1 MHPRSSAAR
10 LPWLRR
16 SAPAGRHALGTQS
29 SPRLHRAA
37 TESSRLGSILC
48 GVNVAALDLGS
59 NSFHLLVAR
68 VGALGRIEKL
78 GSAKRTPRLGE
89 SVAATGVIPPEAFR
103 TALDAVGE
111 LATEARRYPIDRIVT
126 VGTSALR
133 DAENGDDFVRAA
145 RARHGVHVEL
155 LSGTDEG
162 RLVYEGAR
170 SRLEGVPRR
179 AVVLDLGGGSL
190 EVALGDGPGAT
201 LVDSLPLGF
210 LRVAHTLDARS
221 GSMNAELR
229 ARVFEHVR
237 TLGGGLAERLR
248 AAAPEAWL
256 FSGGMARASANLAGA
271 RPGEPMSGAALE
283 RLAER
288 TAELEPSRLVGL
300 GVAPERARNFAL
312 GITILAAV
320 TDLFRIPALR
330 VSPGGIREGLVLR
343 ERFWA
348 LSELQPITAA

>member
-1 MHPRSSAAR
+1 M
-10 LPWLRR
+10 
-16 SAPAGRHALGTQS
+16 
-29 SPRLHRAA
+29 
-37 TESSRLGSILC
+37 LC
-48 GVNVAALDLGS
+48 EVNVAALDLGS

-89 SVAATGVIPPEAFR
+89 SVAATGLIPPEAFR
-103 TALDAVGE
+103 TALDALGE
-111 LATEARRYPIDRIVT
+111 LATEARRYPIDRMVT

-133 DAENGDDFVRAA
+133 DADNGDDFVRAA

-179 AVVLDLGGGSL
+179 AAVLDLGGGSL
-190 EVALGDGPGAT
+190 EVALGEGPGAT
-201 LVDSLPLGF
+201 LVESLPLGF
-210 LRVAHTLDARS
+210 LRVAHTLDAR
-221 GSMNAELR
+221 GSVDAELR
-229 ARVFEHVR
+229 ARVFEHVH
-237 TLGGGLAERLR
+237 TLGERLDERLR
-248 AAAPEAWL
+248 AALPEAWI
-256 FSGGMARASANLAGA
+256 FSGGMARAAANLAGIK
-271 RPGEPMSGAALE
+271 PGEPMSRATLE
-283 RLAER
+283 RLADQS
-288 TAELEPSRLVGL
+288 AHLQPSQLVGL
-300 GVAPERARNFAL
+300 GVAPERARTFAL
-312 GITILAAV
+312 GITLLLAV

>member
-1 MHPRSSAAR
+1 
-10 LPWLRR
+10 
-16 SAPAGRHALGTQS
+16 
-29 SPRLHRAA
+29 
-37 TESSRLGSILC
+37 
-48 GVNVAALDLGS
+48 VNVAALDLGS
-59 NSFHLLVAR
+59 NSFHLLIAR

-89 SVAATGVIPPEAFR
+89 SVAATGAISPDAFR
-103 TALDAVGE
+103 TALDALGE
-111 LATEARRYPIDRIVT
+111 LAAEARRYPIDRMVA

-133 DAENGDDFVRAA
+133 DAANGDDFVRAA
-145 RARHGVHVEL
+145 RARHGVHIEL

-170 SRLEGVPRR
+170 SRLEGVPWR

-201 LVDSLPLGF
+201 LVESLPLGF
-210 LRVAHTLDARS
+210 LRVAHTL
-221 GSMNAELR
+221 GSRDRVDAELR
-229 ARVFEHVR
+229 ARVCEHVR
-237 TLGGGLAERLR
+237 TLGAGVHERLR
-248 AAAPEAWL
+248 AAAPHAWI
-256 FSGGMARASANLAGA
+256 FSGGMARAAASLAGA
-271 RPGEPMSGAALE
+271 RPGEPMSTGALQ

-288 TAELEPSRLVGL
+288 SAELEPDQLVAL
-300 GVAPERARNFAL
+300 GVAPARAPTFAL
-312 GITILAAV
+312 GVTLLLAVA
-320 TDLFRIPALR
+320 DLFRIPAMR

>member
-1 MHPRSSAAR
+1 MLWR
-10 LPWLRR
+10 
-16 SAPAGRHALGTQS
+16 
-29 SPRLHRAA
+29 
-37 TESSRLGSILC
+37 
-48 GVNVAALDLGS
+48 VNVAALDLGS

-89 SVAATGVIPPEAFR
+89 SVAATGLIPPEAFR
-103 TALDAVGE
+103 TALDALGE
-111 LATEARRYPIDRIVT
+111 LAAEARRYPIDRMVT

-133 DAENGDDFVRAA
+133 DADNGDDFVRAA

-179 AVVLDLGGGSL
+179 AAVLDLGGGSL
-190 EVALGDGPGAT
+190 EVALGEGPGAT
-201 LVDSLPLGF
+201 LVESLPLGF
-210 LRVAHTLDARS
+210 LRVAHTLDAR
-221 GSMNAELR
+221 GSVDAGLR

-237 TLGGGLAERLR
+237 TLGESLDERLR
-248 AAAPEAWL
+248 ATPPEAWI
-256 FSGGMARASANLAGA
+256 FSGGMARAAANLAGIK
-271 RPGEPMSGAALE
+271 PGEPMSRATLE
-283 RLAER
+283 RLAEHS
-288 TAELEPSRLVGL
+288 AHLQPNQLVGL
-300 GVAPERARNFAL
+300 GVAPERARTFAL
-312 GITILAAV
+312 GITLLTAV

>member
-1 MHPRSSAAR
+1 MN
-10 LPWLRR
+10 
-16 SAPAGRHALGTQS
+16 
-29 SPRLHRAA
+29 
-37 TESSRLGSILC
+37 I
-48 GVNVAALDLGS
+48 AALDLGS

-103 TALDAVGE
+103 TALEAVGE
-111 LATEARRYPIDRIVT
+111 LATEARRYPIDRLVT

-133 DAENGDDFVRAA
+133 DAKNGDEFVRAA

-170 SRLEGVPRR
+170 ARLDQVPRR

-210 LRVAHTLDARS
+210 LRVAHTLDAR
-221 GSMNAELR
+221 GGMDAALR
-229 ARVFEHVR
+229 ARVYEHVR
-237 TLGGGLAERLR
+237 TLGTTLAERLR
-248 AAAPEAWL
+248 AATPEAWL
-256 FSGGMARASANLAGA
+256 FSGGMARAAANLAGTK
-271 RPGEPMSGAALE
+271 PGEPMSGAALE

-288 TAELEPSRLVGL
+288 VGMLEPSRLVGL
-300 GVAPERARNFAL
+300 GVAPERARNFGL
-312 GITILAAV
+312 GVTLLAAV

-343 ERFWA
+343 ELFWA

>member
-1 MHPRSSAAR
+1 MTAMELPSA
-10 LPWLRR
+10 RR
-16 SAPAGRHALGTQS
+16 
-29 SPRLHRAA
+29 
-37 TESSRLGSILC
+37 ILC

-59 NSFHLLVAR
+59 NSFHLLIAR
-68 VGALGRIEKL
+68 VGALGRVEKL

-89 SVAATGVIPPEAFR
+89 SVAATGMIPPEAFR
-103 TALDAVGE
+103 TALDALGE
-111 LATEARRYPIDRIVT
+111 LAAEARRYPIDRMVT

-133 DAENGDDFVRAA
+133 DAANGDDFVRAA

-170 SRLEGVPRR
+170 SRLEGVPWR

-190 EVALGDGPGAT
+190 EVALGEGPGAM
-201 LVDSLPLGF
+201 LVESLPLGF
-210 LRVAHTLDARS
+210 LRVAHTLDAR
-221 GSMNAELR
+221 GSVDSELR
-229 ARVFEHVR
+229 ARVFELVR
-237 TLGGGLAERLR
+237 TLGAGVQERLR
-248 AAAPEAWL
+248 AAAPDAWI
-256 FSGGMARASANLAGA
+256 FSGGMARAAAHLAGT

-283 RLAER
+283 RLAEQSAR
-288 TAELEPSRLVGL
+288 LEPTQLIGL
-300 GVAPERARNFAL
+300 GVAPARASTFAL
-312 GITILAAV
+312 GVTLLLAV
-320 TDLFRIPALR
+320 TELFRIPALR